1 LHQHGVNMPMKRIDA
16 ATAQRIAG
24 NRAEKLTETLT
35 EKQQE
40 RISGGAL
47 VILPGP

>member
-1 LHQHGVNMPMKRIDA
+1 MKRIDA
-16 ATAQRIAG
+16 ATAQRIASV
-24 NRAEKLTETLT
+24 RAERLTEILK
-35 EKQQE
+35 KQQE